1 MINLDSKQ
9 FEIVAN
15 ILRQF
20 IPNKKIMVF
29 GSRIKGTSKEF
40 ADLDLCV
47 VGDQPLSSVELI
59 NLKEAF
65 SNSDLPF
72 RVDIVD
78 WMKITQEFKDI
89 IMQDVEVFKYTD
101 RS

>member
-1 MINLDSKQ
+1 MIHLNSEQ

-20 IPNKKIMVF
+20 IPNKQIMAF
-29 GSRIKGTSKEF
+29 GSRVKGTTKEF

-47 VGDQPLSSVELI
+47 AGEQPLSYIELI

-78 WMKITQEFKDI
+78 WTKITQEFKDI
-89 IMQDVEVFKYTD
+89 IMQDVEVFKYND